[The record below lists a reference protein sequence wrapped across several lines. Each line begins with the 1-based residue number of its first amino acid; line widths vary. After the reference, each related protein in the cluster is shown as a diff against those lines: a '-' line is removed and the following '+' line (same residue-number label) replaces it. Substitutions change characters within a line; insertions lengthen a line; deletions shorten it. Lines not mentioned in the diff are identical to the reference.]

1 MLIAKIFLIVSF
13 VICIIGLII
22 CYIGL
27 VQTSKEM
34 ERNHKVAEF
43 RKMLYDMS
51 YDYVMRNYRTEGLIE
66 VQKVWDWFADKWS
79 YKELLDSSKPLTL
92 EEWYTKEE
100 IERINT

>member
-1 MLIAKIFLIVSF
+1 MLIAKIFLTVLF
-13 VICIIGLII
+13 VVCIIGLII

-43 RKMLYDMS
+43 RKMLCDMS

-66 VQKVWDWFADKWS
+66 IQKVWDWFADKWT
-79 YKELLDSSKPLTL
+79 YNEMLKSSKPLTL
-92 EEWYTKEE
+92 EAWYTKEE